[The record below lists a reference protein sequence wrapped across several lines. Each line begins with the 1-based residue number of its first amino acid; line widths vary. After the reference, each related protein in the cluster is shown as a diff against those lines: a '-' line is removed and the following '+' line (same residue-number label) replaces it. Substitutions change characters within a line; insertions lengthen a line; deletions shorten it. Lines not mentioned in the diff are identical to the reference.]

1 MKEDEPALIS
11 RILELVAEFP
21 RFGYRQIT
29 CLLQND
35 GWQVNAKR
43 IYRLWR
49 QEGLKVPKKAVKRRR
64 LGSADGGIIR
74 HQGKRPTNFMLT
86 GGLGFGF
93 RWRRP
98 DATTAVFGGAVGGVA
113 GGV

>member
-29 CLLQND
+29 RLLQND
-35 GWQVNAKR
+35 GWHVNAKR

-49 QEGLKVPKKAVKRRR
+49 
-64 LGSADGGIIR
+64 
-74 HQGKRPTNFMLT
+74 
-86 GGLGFGF
+86 
-93 RWRRP
+93 
-98 DATTAVFGGAVGGVA
+98 
-113 GGV
+113 